1 MASRCTRVTPR
12 RSISPPWTGTVSAR
26 CTAGRSSPSAR
37 VSNWKRPPLPVKP
50 LGTSG
55 EALAEDHLRGLGYA
69 IVGRDVRTPLGQLDL
84 VAKDG
89 STLVFVEVKTRA
101 GHGFGLPQ
109 ESVDA
114 RKIRKLRQLA
124 LYYLKIRPYRGPIRF
139 DVVGLTVT
147 DGRLVRVDHIKNAI
161 D

>member
-1 MASRCTRVTPR
+1 M
-12 RSISPPWTGTVSAR
+12 
-26 CTAGRSSPSAR
+26 
-37 VSNWKRPPLPVKP
+37 PVNP
-50 LGTSG
+50 LGISG
-55 EALAEDHLRGLGYA
+55 EALAEDHLRGLGYE

-84 VAKDG
+84 VAMDG
-89 STLVFVEVKTRA
+89 ATLVFVEVKTRA

-114 RKIRKLRQLA
+114 RKIRKLRQIA
-124 LYYLKIRPYRGPIRF
+124 LYYLKMRPHRGAVRF
-139 DVVGLTVT
+139 DVVGLTVS

>member
-1 MASRCTRVTPR
+1 M
-12 RSISPPWTGTVSAR
+12 
-26 CTAGRSSPSAR
+26 
-37 VSNWKRPPLPVKP
+37 PVKP

-55 EALAEDHLRGLGYA
+55 EALAEDHLRGLGYE

-101 GHGFGLPQ
+101 GHAFGLPQ

-124 LYYLKIRPYRGPIRF
+124 LYYLKIRPYRGPVRF
-139 DVVGLTVT
+139 DVIGLTVA